1 MKVTK
6 QEIINNQH
14 VYLSEVN
21 TWLNH
26 SLSPSNE
33 DWTIGHFVVFIKAYR
48 FNADNHKSRYYVR
61 LIKALVARFPS
72 WKKVIENA
80 KTVMYA

>member
-1 MKVTK
+1 MKLTK
-6 QEIINNQH
+6 REILENAPI
-14 VYLSEVN
+14 YLNEVN
-21 TWLNH
+21 GWLDR

-61 LIKALVARFPS
+61 LIKALITRFPS

-80 KTVMYA
+80 KAYMQA